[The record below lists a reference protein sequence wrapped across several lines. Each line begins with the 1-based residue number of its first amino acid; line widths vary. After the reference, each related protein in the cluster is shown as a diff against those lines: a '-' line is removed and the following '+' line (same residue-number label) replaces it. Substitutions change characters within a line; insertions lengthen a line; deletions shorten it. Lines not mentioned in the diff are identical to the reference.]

1 MMFAFEML
9 LCLVWMLSEQ
19 KHNLVVLIY
28 EAMLSYFARGISVI
42 SLYPLLKL
50 RLMSLSNADDKTLV
64 ASRERT
70 LIPGNDWC

>member
-1 MMFAFEML
+1 MFAFEML
-9 LCLVWMLSEQ
+9 LCWVWILSEQ

-28 EAMLSYFARGISVI
+28 EAMLSYFAKGISVI
-42 SLYPLLKL
+42 LLHPLLKL
-50 RLMSLSNADDKTLV
+50 RLMSLSNADDKKFV